1 VSAPSKAGMSEDTP
15 RAVGTTP
22 RAAPHLPRFRQLAG
36 AAGILMAS
44 FVASRV
50 LGLVRNAVL
59 ASYYGA
65 SADYEAYVAA
75 IAVPDTVFQVLAGGV
90 MGAAFI
96 PVFTRYLS
104 KDDEVA
110 AWRLTSSAI
119 NVAALLTAAI
129 AVVLFIFARPVMG
142 VLVPGRSPEFQDLA
156 ATLVRITLVSPVL
169 FAVSGFATSVLNS
182 FQRFFYPAL
191 APLMYNFGIIA
202 GAILLHDRYGIEGVA
217 IGVAVGA
224 AGHLL
229 IQAPGLWQVG
239 ARYWPI
245 LDWRNPGV
253 REVGRLMVPRM
264 FGLGVAQA
272 NQLVNV
278 FLASWLVAGSLAYL
292 NYAWLVLMV
301 PLGVCAMAVS
311 TAVFP
316 TLARH
321 SAANEQTEMRELFGL
336 TLRMILFLTVPA
348 TVGLIVLG
356 RPIVELLFERDLFTA
371 AVTSAVLIALTC
383 YALGL
388 PGHSLVEI
396 VDRAFYA
403 LHDTGTPVKAAA
415 VSMLVNLGLST
426 SVVILA
432 GRGAVPWEHAYA
444 GLALANS
451 AAAWTEASLLVW
463 WLRRRGGGGPGFF
476 ALAVAVLRY
485 LAATLAMGVVL
496 VLLGDALSNAVDT
509 THFAGKLVSVGTLV
523 GVGLLT
529 YLAVSLGLGSR
540 EPRLLLALLR
550 R

>member
-1 VSAPSKAGMSEDTP
+1 MPEETARPGDGSP
-15 RAVGTTP
+15 AV
-22 RAAPHLPRFRQLAG
+22 APHLFRLRQLAG

-96 PVFTRYLS
+96 PVFTRYLA

-119 NVAALLTAAI
+119 NVAALLTATLAL
-129 AVVLFIFARPVMG
+129 VLFIFARPVMG
-142 VLVPGRSPEFQDLA
+142 VLVPGRSAEFQDLA

-169 FAVSGFATSVLNS
+169 FAISGFATSVLNS

-229 IQAPGLWQVG
+229 VQAPGLLQVG
-239 ARYWPI
+239 ARYWPV
-245 LDWRNPGV
+245 LDWRDPGV
-253 REVGRLMVPRM
+253 REVGRLMLPRM
-264 FGLGVAQA
+264 FGLGVAQV
-272 NQLVNV
+272 NQLLNV

-316 TLARH
+316 TLARQ

-348 TVGLIVLG
+348 TVGLVVLG
-356 RPIVELLFERDLFTA
+356 RPIIELLFERDLFTA
-371 AVTSAVLIALTC
+371 AVTDAVLIALTC

-403 LHDTGTPVKAAA
+403 LHDTATPVKAAVA
-415 VSMLVNLGLST
+415 SMLVNLGLSAG
-426 SVVILA
+426 VVVLA
-432 GRGAVPWEHAYA
+432 VRGAVPGEHAYA
-444 GLALANS
+444 GLALANA
-451 AAAWTEASLLVW
+451 AAAWPDAALLVW
-463 WLRRRGGGGPGFF
+463 WLRRRGRGGPDLFP
-476 ALAVAVLRY
+476 LAVAVLRY
-485 LAATLAMGVVL
+485 LAASLAMGILL
-496 VLLGDALSNAVDT
+496 VLLGDALAAVVDT
-509 THFAGKLVSVGTLV
+509 TRLGGKLVVVGTLV
-523 GVGLLT
+523 SSGLLT
-529 YLAVSLGLGSR
+529 YLGVSLGLGSR
-540 EPRLLLALLR
+540 EPRLLLSLLR

>member
-1 VSAPSKAGMSEDTP
+1 
-15 RAVGTTP
+15 
-22 RAAPHLPRFRQLAG
+22 
-36 AAGILMAS
+36 
-44 FVASRV
+44 
-50 LGLVRNAVL
+50 
-59 ASYYGA
+59 
-65 SADYEAYVAA
+65 
-75 IAVPDTVFQVLAGGV
+75 
-90 MGAAFI
+90 
-96 PVFTRYLS
+96 
-104 KDDEVA
+104 
-110 AWRLTSSAI
+110 
-119 NVAALLTAAI
+119 
-129 AVVLFIFARPVMG
+129 
-142 VLVPGRSPEFQDLA
+142 
-156 ATLVRITLVSPVL
+156 
-169 FAVSGFATSVLNS
+169 
-182 FQRFFYPAL
+182 
-191 APLMYNFGIIA
+191 
-202 GAILLHDRYGIEGVA
+202 
-217 IGVAVGA
+217 VGA

-245 LDWRNPGV
+245 LDWRDPGV

-348 TVGLIVLG
+348 TVGLVVLG
-356 RPIVELLFERDLFTA
+356 RPIIELLFERDLFTA
-371 AVTSAVLIALTC
+371 AVTDAVLIALTC
-383 YALGL
+383 YAIGL

-432 GRGAVPWEHAYA
+432 GRGTVPWEQAYA

-451 AAAWTEASLLVW
+451 AAAWMEASLLVW
-463 WLRRRGGGGPGFF
+463 WLRRRGGGGPDLLP
-476 ALAVAVLRY
+476 LAVAVVRY
-485 LAATLAMGVVL
+485 LAAALAMGIVL
-496 VLLGDALSNAVDT
+496 VLMGDALATAVDT
-509 THFAGKLVSVGTLV
+509 THFAGKLVLVGTLV
-523 GVGLLT
+523 SVGLLT